1 MRKGIKILGKV
12 FSAAVLL
19 LIILPVFLSLLLDI
33 PAVQNFVVHK
43 AAEVVSRKLE
53 TTVSIDRVDIGIFS
67 KIKVKGFYVE
77 DYGRDTLLYVGKLD
91 AYVTGF
97 GIFGGGLAFSRGEI
111 ADAKLYLR
119 QMPDGEMNI
128 KQIVSRISDPDK
140 PKKGN
145 FRLSLKR
152 ASIENMDLCLE
163 RIDSVAPDYGIDFSH
178 MHLYGLTARV
188 DDFVIDGSAIY
199 TTIAALTARERSG
212 FVLDHLAGRFYM
224 TQGCLGFEDAS
235 IVTARS
241 NIRIPYIS
249 LVGNSWAEYKDFLG
263 QVRIEAALRNTSVS
277 TDDIAWF
284 APKLRDWHVDFSNID
299 VEVAGVVSDF
309 TAKVRSMHVGEGTT
323 LVADAVVKGLPDIRD
338 TWFDLSVPRLH
349 SSAEAVDG
357 LALGIAGRKL
367 SDKLVG
373 ILGNSGSV
381 DLNAR
386 FKGKL
391 ASFDMQLGA
400 ATEVG
405 DIACNLRMSPLKK
418 GLGSVRG
425 DVETRNLR
433 LGELLD
439 RRDLLGNATLTA
451 YVDGVIGKGVAD
463 ANIAGN
469 VTQLGFNGYVYDSL
483 RLDGRLRN
491 REFDGRVT
499 ARDPNLDFDFFGL
512 VDFNDSV
519 PRYDF
524 TMDLRHA
531 DLARLHINR
540 RDSVSQLS
548 AHIVA
553 NAGGRSLDDLNG
565 RIQVTGARYRYNDK
579 EIEASNMTVTG
590 ENSERSKLVELRS
603 DFADATFRSKTS
615 YRTVF
620 EYLRRS
626 AWKYL
631 PMLREA
637 PPEAGPSERKAA
649 VANDFSLL
657 SVNIRNFNPVAD
669 AVSAGLQVADGSS
682 LQLLFNPAS
691 DQLSLKAS
699 SEYIERRRMLAT
711 RLSVNASNR
720 GDSLAVYASAEDLYA
735 GVLHLPRLSLTG
747 GARQGRVQLS
757 AGFNDTM
764 RRVSG
769 LVGFRSAVVDEH
781 GPNGRVV
788 DLRILPS
795 HITRGDK
802 TWQIY
807 AHKILIDTARIV
819 IDKFFVMNR
828 EQELLLNGIASRSR
842 ADSVTLSLRNFDLSP
857 FTQVAERM
865 GYVIEG
871 RTNGSAQM
879 KSVLRGG
886 EISADILF
894 DSVEVNDIPAPPMR
908 LASRWDFARNRAGV
922 TVVDR
927 LKRDTLVRGFYAPDQ
942 MRYYARVDIDSLDMG
957 LLDPIL
963 TGVISS
969 TEGVAS
975 ADLVLQGQ
983 RREAE
988 LAGEIHVS
996 GLRTKVD
1003 FTQVAYSMPEAV
1015 LSVKNNRFK
1024 ASNVAVFDPQGHR
1037 GRFDFD
1043 MSLQHLSNISYD
1055 VRVAPQQMLVLDTDA
1070 DDNDAFYGKVYA
1082 TGSARISGDKGAVK
1096 MDIAAS
1102 TDGNS
1107 SFVLPLSSKS
1117 NISNAD
1123 FVVFVQPEKTDTLDN
1138 VARKKLLFERKHRQ
1152 RADASNQMNITMALD
1167 VRPDAEVEIDVA
1179 GNTVKGRGEGTL
1191 NLAINPRANIFEIYG
1206 DYTIS
1211 EGSFMLS
1218 LQQIINKRFTIE
1230 SGSSIQWTGSPM
1242 NALLDIDAV
1251 YKLKASLQPL
1261 LQGTSENLGGDR
1273 SVPVECIIHLGDR
1286 LSNPSIGFDV
1296 RVPGSDP
1303 ETQTLVTN
1311 ALSTPETVDT
1321 QFLYLLLF
1329 NSFMSENSS
1338 QANANIGSSVSAATG
1353 LEFVSNMVSNWLS
1366 SSDYNVVIRYRPK
1379 SELTSDE
1386 VDFGLSKSLINNRL
1400 FVEVEGNY
1408 LIDNKQ
1414 AAVNNNSMSNFM
1426 GEAYITYL
1434 IDRAGTLKLKAF
1446 TQTIDR
1452 FDENQG
1458 LQETGIGVYFKED
1471 FNNLRDLRDRIRERF
1486 TNKKRKAR
1494 RMARRTTR
1502 AAEKAAEEAEKNRR
1516 QEPADTLS
1524 PFGYVKGKEDE

>member
-1 MRKGIKILGKV
+1 
-12 FSAAVLL
+12 
-19 LIILPVFLSLLLDI
+19 
-33 PAVQNFVVHK
+33 
-43 AAEVVSRKLE
+43 
-53 TTVSIDRVDIGIFS
+53 
-67 KIKVKGFYVE
+67 
-77 DYGRDTLLYVGKLD
+77 
-91 AYVTGF
+91 
-97 GIFGGGLAFSRGEI
+97 
-111 ADAKLYLR
+111 
-119 QMPDGEMNI
+119 
-128 KQIVSRISDPDK
+128 
-140 PKKGN
+140 
-145 FRLSLKR
+145 
-152 ASIENMDLCLE
+152 
-163 RIDSVAPDYGIDFSH
+163 
-178 MHLYGLTARV
+178 
-188 DDFVIDGSAIY
+188 
-199 TTIAALTARERSG
+199 
-212 FVLDHLAGRFYM
+212 
-224 TQGCLGFEDAS
+224 
-235 IVTARS
+235 
-241 NIRIPYIS
+241 
-249 LVGNSWAEYKDFLG
+249 
-263 QVRIEAALRNTSVS
+263 
-277 TDDIAWF
+277 
-284 APKLRDWHVDFSNID
+284 
-299 VEVAGVVSDF
+299 
-309 TAKVRSMHVGEGTT
+309 
-323 LVADAVVKGLPDIRD
+323 
-338 TWFDLSVPRLH
+338 
-349 SSAEAVDG
+349 
-357 LALGIAGRKL
+357 
-367 SDKLVG
+367 
-373 ILGNSGSV
+373 
-381 DLNAR
+381 
-386 FKGKL
+386 
-391 ASFDMQLGA
+391 
-400 ATEVG
+400 
-405 DIACNLRMSPLKK
+405 
-418 GLGSVRG
+418 
-425 DVETRNLR
+425 
-433 LGELLD
+433 
-439 RRDLLGNATLTA
+439 
-451 YVDGVIGKGVAD
+451 
-463 ANIAGN
+463 
-469 VTQLGFNGYVYDSL
+469 
-483 RLDGRLRN
+483 
-491 REFDGRVT
+491 
-499 ARDPNLDFDFFGL
+499 
-512 VDFNDSV
+512 
-519 PRYDF
+519 
-524 TMDLRHA
+524 
-531 DLARLHINR
+531 
-540 RDSVSQLS
+540 
-548 AHIVA
+548 
-553 NAGGRSLDDLNG
+553 
-565 RIQVTGARYRYNDK
+565 
-579 EIEASNMTVTG
+579 
-590 ENSERSKLVELRS
+590 
-603 DFADATFRSKTS
+603 
-615 YRTVF
+615 
-620 EYLRRS
+620 
-626 AWKYL
+626 
-631 PMLREA
+631 
-637 PPEAGPSERKAA
+637 
-649 VANDFSLL
+649 
-657 SVNIRNFNPVAD
+657 
-669 AVSAGLQVADGSS
+669 
-682 LQLLFNPAS
+682 
-691 DQLSLKAS
+691 
-699 SEYIERRRMLAT
+699 
-711 RLSVNASNR
+711 
-720 GDSLAVYASAEDLYA
+720 
-735 GVLHLPRLSLTG
+735 
-747 GARQGRVQLS
+747 
-757 AGFNDTM
+757 
-764 RRVSG
+764 
-769 LVGFRSAVVDEH
+769 
-781 GPNGRVV
+781 
-788 DLRILPS
+788 
-795 HITRGDK
+795 
-802 TWQIY
+802 
-807 AHKILIDTARIV
+807 
-819 IDKFFVMNR
+819 
-828 EQELLLNGIASRSR
+828 
-842 ADSVTLSLRNFDLSP
+842 
-857 FTQVAERM
+857 
-865 GYVIEG
+865 
-871 RTNGSAQM
+871 
-879 KSVLRGG
+879 
-886 EISADILF
+886 
-894 DSVEVNDIPAPPMR
+894 MR

-1311 ALSTPETVDT
+1311 ALATPETVDT